1 VWDVPEAG
9 EYFEVA
15 RKVAQAEKKAFGID
29 IVRSQVFGNEIP
41 HAHIWVWA
49 NTEEGKENIK
59 ENAKKIIEAM

>member
-1 VWDVPEAG
+1 
-9 EYFEVA
+9 
-15 RKVAQAEKKAFGID
+15 
-29 IVRSQVFGNEIP
+29 VRSQVFGNEIP